1 MKPEF
6 DSSWISRYKILES
19 DPIFTWHISDN
30 DGIRT
35 ISYLLIGWKALT
47 SDGRPYALGSVW
59 DGKRGRS
66 SVYGRPLTPRG
77 TSNWRSR
84 TLRKG
89 RKNEQGQLRF
99 RETAQP

>member
-59 DGKRGRS
+59 DGKRFDHSWGQI
-66 SVYGRPLTPRG
+66 LD
-77 TSNWRSR
+77 
-84 TLRKG
+84 LKG
-89 RKNEQGQLRF
+89 REVLWE
-99 RETAQP
+99 REGIFLET